1 MKYKPFLIAV
11 SALVLSAAIARA
23 QAAPSWTQNNAY
35 QAWEGFKGYFY
46 TSGAKGG
53 DIIAEQRIGNQSP
66 NHWSAMWQEAEEIEV
81 AEDAFYWSQRIGGNT
96 SNYLTHVNN
105 LCNGF
110 IDNMTP
116 AGYIGPGGKLD
127 WSGDVFND
135 DLMWASI
142 AFARAY
148 QITHD
153 PDWLTAAKNQF
164 NTVWTRAQAGNGGLI
179 QSQKHTPRDGSTWV
193 PNLDAP
199 VNFTFVIA
207 GYLIYDNTG
216 DASYKNK
223 ADTVY
228 AWASA
233 NLFGAAVAGPACQ
246 NQTGLT
252 CVKIYD
258 SNNTGPFPNYKSY
271 TGGTIG
277 RSDYAY
283 NYGTAIQAAVR
294 EALAGN
300 DAATNEAAAQNIAN
314 YLMFNMNNPNFPYG
328 PPYNGYNILPNYGQD
343 GTNNAGY
350 NGIALRGVGLGL
362 NRKNAGGQPIL
373 NATTLAWAQTNLQ
386 AAWNIRNSD
395 NVMWN
400 DWVDSIPGNYTY
412 HSWDCSSAVAGMLDI
427 APPN

>member
-1 MKYKPFLIAV
+1 MKYKSFLVAV
-11 SALVLSAAIARA
+11 SALVLSAAMAHA

-35 QAWEGFKGYFY
+35 QAWEGFKSYFY
-46 TSGAKGG
+46 TSGAHGG
-53 DIIAEQRIGNQSP
+53 DIIAEQQIGDESP
-66 NHWSAMWQEAEEIEV
+66 NRWSAMWQEAEEIEV
-81 AEDAFYWSQRIGGNT
+81 AEDAFYWSQRIGGDT

-105 LCNGF
+105 LCTGF
-110 IDNMTP
+110 KENMTP
-116 AGYIGPGGKLD
+116 AGYIGPGGSLD
-127 WSGDVFND
+127 WSGDKFND

-148 QITHD
+148 QITHNS
-153 PDWLTAAKNQF
+153 DWLTAAKNQF
-164 NTVWTRAQAGNGGLI
+164 NTVWGRAQAGNGGLI
-179 QSQKHTPRDGSTWV
+179 QSQPHTLPDGKPWV
-193 PNLDAP
+193 PIEDSP

-216 DASYKNK
+216 DTSYKTK

-233 NLFGAAVAGPACQ
+233 NLFGVADAGPACK

-258 SNNTGPFPNYKSY
+258 SNNKSIPNYPSY
-271 TGGTIG
+271 PAGNIG
-277 RSDYAY
+277 PSDFAY

-300 DAATNEAAAQNIAN
+300 APAGNETAAQNIAN
-314 YLMFNMNNPNFPYG
+314 YLMFNMDNPNSLYAGTYG
-328 PPYNGYNILPNYGQD
+328 VYNILPNYGQN
-343 GTNNAGY
+343 GTNDAGY

-362 NRKNAGGQPIL
+362 NRKDTSGQPIL
-373 NATTLAWAQTNLQ
+373 NATTLAWAQANLQ
-386 AAWNIRNSD
+386 AAWNIRNSG